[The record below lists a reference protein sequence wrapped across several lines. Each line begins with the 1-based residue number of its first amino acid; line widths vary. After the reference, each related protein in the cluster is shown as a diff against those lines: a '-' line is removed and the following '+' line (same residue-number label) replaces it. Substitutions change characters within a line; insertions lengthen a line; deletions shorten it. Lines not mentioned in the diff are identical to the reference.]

1 MSFLATGAN
10 PDLVPRILPASRIK
24 DNEFFLTRSSFDLSK
39 EHNACTKWVSFT
51 KVLQK
56 PLMMETIGSWED
68 SQRGAS
74 FVERRGKGACLWAP
88 MAKPEALRWCNAF
101 IVSQSIIGEI
111 CHWARKFEEKN
122 YVGWTNLVFWIS
134 RV

>member
-1 MSFLATGAN
+1 MQ
-10 PDLVPRILPASRIK
+10 P
-24 DNEFFLTRSSFDLSK
+24 
-39 EHNACTKWVSFT
+39 VSFT

-56 PLMMETIGSWED
+56 PIMMETIGSWED

-88 MAKPEALRWCNAF
+88 RAKPEALWWCNAF

-122 YVGWTNLVFWIS
+122 HVGWTNLVFWIS
-134 RV
+134 RVSIRCIIKLFKTEYLVLYTAADFNLSDTFIRLLHVYIKTKFV